1 MMRFYLD
8 GTLVDPATNW
18 QEVSST
24 IRRDKELNVFLLF
37 QEYTLTFDGSG
48 FDYLLGKINGPGFC
62 TKVNIDIEKLCEDEW
77 QIIFSGILFIS
88 DCEVNE
94 KTGTI
99 QAKVSDKSFFSKI
112 NNNKN
117 IKTAI
122 DAPLSKNQVDIDP
135 VEIYDLELFNVT
147 ANASV
152 RTVEACRVE
161 EAFRY
166 LIDFMT
172 DKTVAFVSD
181 TFGANGDWKGLA
193 ICTGYRLRGGISTDV
208 LNRWIP
214 FSFLQLFE
222 EVNKRIPIILL
233 VENPFTNPTVRI
245 ESIDYLYGQNIE
257 TICENVDEIKT
268 SFDTD
273 KLYAIVKF
281 GSPTDDTN
289 ILNFPETINFFGF
302 RQEEFHL
309 LGTCNVDKT
318 LDLSADWVVSSNIM
332 ERVITTAGG
341 QDYDSNLFLI
351 TTIYTDDFTGRTTN
365 DNFLNQ
371 NPPMYNYNAL
381 LNNASISDR
390 YIEDFSASIAAFYV
404 DSKEGQA
411 LGYLGTTNNITG
423 PANWVNQIT
432 TVLPLNQESYDN
444 GNYFNPTLYRYIA
457 LETAVYNIDAQ
468 ITLKYIGAGV
478 GINRGLYQLWLEH
491 YDASNTKKATYQMWD
506 PILNN
511 NVSPYQIVA
520 GTPSI
525 GIDYE
530 VINLGNF
537 SANYGGAG
545 EYRAKINGSLSP
557 FNINMVQGDYLQLKV
572 YYEAYS
578 LSPFYS
584 PFPNPLVAYSSQ
596 NVDALQGA
604 NKTFIKCVNTSV
616 VGAVYLNID
625 EDQFRIQKH
634 KFTYP
639 IQQGTFDTILNNPIG
654 RIGFGMASQA
664 FRYGWIDELKYNHFT
679 NIAEFTLT
687 TNRKSQN
694 AY

>member
-62 TKVNIDIEKLCEDEW
+62 TQVNIDIEKLCEDEW
-77 QIIFSGILFIS
+77 RIIFSGILFIS

-122 DAPLSKNQVDIDP
+122 DAPYTKNQLDATP

-193 ICTGYRLRGGISTDV
+193 ICTGYRLRGGIATDV

-245 ESIDYLYGQNIE
+245 ESIDYLYGQNID

-390 YIEDFSASIAAFYV
+390 YIEDLSASIAAFYI

-411 LGYLGTTNNITG
+411 LGYQTVNQSITG
-423 PANWVNQIT
+423 PAPYLAVQT
-432 TVLPLNQESYDN
+432 QTLTLPAESYDN
-444 GNYFNPTLYRYIA
+444 GGYFNNATYRFVA
-457 LETAVYNIDAQ
+457 LQTANYTIDAK
-468 ITLKYIGAGV
+468 ITALYVGAGA
-478 GINRGLYQLWLEH
+478 NLNQGLFEFRLNH
-491 YDASNTKKATYQMWD
+491 YDASNTLKKTYK
-506 PILNN
+506 LYNN
-511 NVSPYQIVA
+511 NNTFFSGVA
-520 GTPSI
+520 LFTGNNVVGYT
-525 GIDYE
+525 
-530 VINLGNF
+530 VGNF
-537 SANYGGAG
+537 QSFGAAGCPQLLGGTGANV
-545 EYRAKINGSLSP
+545 
-557 FNINMVQGDYLQLKV
+557 NINMVANDYLQLEV
-572 YYEAYS
+572 NYIPWQVGITVS
-578 LSPFYS
+578 GT
-584 PFPNPLVAYSSQ
+584 
-596 NVDALQGA
+596 NVDTLAGA
-604 NKTFIKCVNTSV
+604 NNTYIRCVSSSV
-616 VGAVYLNID
+616 VGSVFLNID

-634 KFTYP
+634 KFRYP

-664 FRYGWIDELKYNHFT
+664 FRYGWIDELKYNHST